1 MPKAREN
8 DNVKVHYTC
17 SLHDGT
23 IVGGTM
29 NEAPLQFTIGENE
42 VLPGFEEAVIGMGE
56 GEERDVTLAPEKT
69 FGPHRKDLI
78 RVMDRNILP
87 SYQQIEA
94 GITVQTKNK
103 DGQTVMLKVVDSDEK
118 TVTIDLNHPLAGKEL
133 SFHINL
139 VAIS

>member
-1 MPKAREN
+1 MPKASEN

-17 SLHDGT
+17 SLIDGT
-23 IVGGTM
+23 FVGGTA
-29 NEAPLQFTIGENE
+29 NEFPLQFTIGQSN
-42 VLPGFEEAVIGMGE
+42 VLPGFEEAVIGMEE

-69 FGPHRKDLI
+69 FGPHREDLI
-78 RVMDRNILP
+78 RVVERNIF
-87 SYQQIEA
+87 SSDQQIEA
-94 GITVQTKNK
+94 GMTFQTKDK

>member
-1 MPKAREN
+1 
-8 DNVKVHYTC
+8 
-17 SLHDGT
+17 
-23 IVGGTM
+23 
-29 NEAPLQFTIGENE
+29 
-42 VLPGFEEAVIGMGE
+42 LPGFEEAVIGMEE

-69 FGPHRKDLI
+69 FGPHREDLI
-78 RVMDRNILP
+78 RVVERNIF
-87 SYQQIEA
+87 SSDQQIEA
-94 GITVQTKNK
+94 GMTFQTKDK

>member
-1 MPKAREN
+1 MPKAKEN

-29 NEAPLQFTIGENE
+29 NEVPLQFTIGQNK
-42 VLPGFEEAVIGMGE
+42 VVPGFEEAVIGME
-56 GEERDVTLAPEKT
+56 VGEERDVILPPETT
-69 FGPHRKDLI
+69 FGPHRENLI
-78 RVMDRNILP
+78 RVMDKNILP

-94 GITVQTKNK
+94 GITLQTKDK

>member
-1 MPKAREN
+1 MPKAKEN

-23 IVGGTM
+23 IVGGTV
-29 NEAPLQFTIGENE
+29 NEGPLQFTIGKDK
-42 VLPGFEEAVIGMGE
+42 VLPGFQEAVIGMEE
-56 GEERDVTLAPEKT
+56 GEQRDVKLAPEKT
-69 FGPHRKDLI
+69 FGPHREELI
-78 RVMDRNILP
+78 RVVDRNIF
-87 SYQQIEA
+87 SSDQQIET
-94 GITVQTKNK
+94 GMTLQRKDK
-103 DGQTVMLKVVDSDEK
+103 DGHTVMFRVIDADEK

>member
-1 MPKAREN
+1 MAKAKQN

-29 NEAPLQFTIGENE
+29 NEAPLQFTLGKNT
-42 VLPGFEEAVIGMGE
+42 VLPGFEETVIGMEE
-56 GEERDVTLAPEKT
+56 GEARDVTLAPEKT
-69 FGPHRKDLI
+69 FGPHREDLI
-78 RVMDRNILP
+78 KVMDRHIFP
-87 SYQQIEA
+87 SDQQIES
-94 GITVQTKNK
+94 GMILHTKDK
-103 DGQTVMLKVVDSDEK
+103 DGRTVVLTVLDSDEK